1 MYFFESS
8 VFSLYEKGG
17 NSNYNSGIDFITG
30 VRDMFQNNTFVGCV
44 DEEFSLMQ
52 HQTKLYLVNTTKLR
66 YESQQT
72 TVLYVKISP
81 HQVIIDFMLVRRV
94 YWWPVRGKY
103 FMLLY
108 DFR

>member
-1 MYFFESS
+1 MYFFAFS
-8 VFSLYEKGG
+8 VFFLYEKGG

-72 TVLYVKISP
+72 TVLYVKIS
-81 HQVIIDFMLVRRV
+81 HQVIFSQHYKVKV
-94 YWWPVRGKY
+94 
-103 FMLLY
+103 
-108 DFR
+108 